1 MGGYFPWA
9 PCVYRPCDHIP
20 PAGAVG
26 AGRALVG
33 LLPGVGPLVRGQVV
47 RAAEHLVVLRHYYP
61 GIMWSPPAYLA
72 THPTGVGLDAGVEPH
87 VPGQHV
93 TPSEAPLTN
102 VAKVSLGQIRTIRVN
117 RL

>member
-9 PCVYRPCDHIP
+9 PWVYRPCDHVP

-47 RAAEHLVVLRHYYP
+47 RAAEHLSGASL
-61 GIMWSPPAYLA
+61 SPRY
-72 THPTGVGLDAGVEPH
+72 H
-87 VPGQHV
+87 VV
-93 TPSEAPLTN
+93 TP
-102 VAKVSLGQIRTIRVN
+102 
-117 RL
+117 RLPGHTPHRCRA